1 MPDFFE
7 TPMDGQPVLTAR
19 SALGAVDFGWP
30 TLCTKA
36 LGW

>member
-7 TPMDGQPVLTAR
+7 TSMDDQPVLTAR
-19 SALGAVDFGWP
+19 FALGVVEFGWP

-36 LGW
+36 LG